1 MSELPVFRP
10 LIGMDKGEIIETSRM
25 IGTYETSI
33 LPFEDCCTI
42 FSPKHPLV
50 RPDKV
55 QQTASYQAM
64 EIEELLDQAVEKAEI
79 FNL

>member
-1 MSELPVFRP
+1 
-10 LIGMDKGEIIETSRM
+10 
-25 IGTYETSI
+25 
-33 LPFEDCCTI
+33 
-42 FSPKHPLV
+42 LV